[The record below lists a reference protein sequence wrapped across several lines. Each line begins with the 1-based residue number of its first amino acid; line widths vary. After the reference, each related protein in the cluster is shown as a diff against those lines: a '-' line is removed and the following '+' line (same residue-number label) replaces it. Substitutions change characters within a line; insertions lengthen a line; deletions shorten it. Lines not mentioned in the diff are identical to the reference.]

1 MKNTVKFSLDPCSIL
16 FTIHL
21 AVFESAV
28 LTLLK
33 LQIKYQAYV
42 IECELKNLL
51 ECIEPMDP
59 EVVVE
64 DKQFSVVLLGIR
76 ISNGNASVS
85 AYYIL
90 QLLNDFFCIA

>member
-1 MKNTVKFSLDPCSIL
+1 M
-16 FTIHL
+16 
-21 AVFESAV
+21 FESAV

-59 EVVVE
+59 EVVRNIIRHHNLQRLE
-64 DKQFSVVLLGIR
+64 PKRKGNKRETRSVTRQCQWLTE
-76 ISNGNASVS
+76 NE
-85 AYYIL
+85 
-90 QLLNDFFCIA
+90 